1 MRYKYLTQDLLEKIG
16 YFKNKYLVKEQAI
29 IPSLH
34 IIQEV
39 YRDIPHEAII
49 ELSDYLK
56 VPEAEIEGIVSFY
69 DMFRFDKKARNHIR
83 LCRNLPCHMA
93 GSRKFL
99 KMLEKLTGAKAG
111 THSSDGKWYIELVEC
126 IGSCSIAPSFL
137 INYDLYDG
145 SKIENEED
153 LKKILEKKEK
163 KKNR

>member
-1 MRYKYLTQDLLEKIG
+1 MEYKYLTQDLLEKVE
-16 YFKNKYLVKEQAI
+16 YFKNKYLTKEQAI

-34 IIQEV
+34 TIQEV
-39 YRDIPHEAII
+39 YRDIPREAIR

-69 DMFRFDKKARNHIR
+69 DMFRFEKKAKNHIR
-83 LCRNLPCHMA
+83 LCRNLPCHLS

-111 THSSDGKWYIELVEC
+111 GHSPDGKWYIELVEC
-126 IGSCSIAPSFL
+126 IGSCAIAPSFL

-145 SKIENEED
+145 SKIKSEED
-153 LKKILEKKEK
+153 LKKILDKYE
-163 KKNR
+163 